1 LRKWCIPFLWIGMNP
16 ITIYLASNLLPIED
30 LASLFVGGP
39 VKAALGPWSSFV
51 VALTGMAM
59 LLALVRF
66 LYQRKIFLRL

>member
-1 LRKWCIPFLWIGMNP
+1 MNP

-30 LASLFVGGP
+30 LAGLVVGGP
-39 VKAALGPWSSFV
+39 VKAALGPWGGFV